1 MGARRFTVKLADGR
15 TADVMV
21 VGISYTFECVLEARC
36 FSAGTDHYLSLY
48 EERRDLIEAG
58 KLKGFYCFE
67 PELIDEYQCELEFG
81 PDKSA
86 ESARWIKHYMGKCFK
101 DNKMSVQLTF
111 DEFDGQYG
119 ITLASIVRNELRMR
133 PMKLSKGCI
142 RKASESRSRWN
153 SSDFLLIKAA
163 VSRSLSFPSGSKS
176 CGMTIFRG
184 YS

>member
-15 TADVMV
+15 TANVMG
-21 VGISYTFECVLEARC
+21 VGLSYTFECVLEARC
-36 FSAGTDHYLSLY
+36 FSAGTGHYLSLY

-101 DNKMSVQLTF
+101 DNKMSVLLTF
-111 DEFDGQYG
+111 DDPDGRNG
-119 ITLASIVRNELRMR
+119 ITLEWYQTTKELSEVPLASLIQEMAGRLKYEDIRNYCKFTDWSEL
-133 PMKLSKGCI
+133 G
-142 RKASESRSRWN
+142 
-153 SSDFLLIKAA
+153 
-163 VSRSLSFPSGSKS
+163 
-176 CGMTIFRG
+176 
-184 YS
+184 